1 MPIQK
6 KIIFAYGGVM
16 SGKIKIMLGLV
27 LSLQLIII
35 ATVSRLNMIDAHAT
49 DELKSAVDCSF
60 IIPPEFI
67 PGGETGLF
75 VNRNAPM
82 ESSTI
87 KYSCY
92 DNGTDKVLTNR
103 QKKELEESGVKQ
115 IIDSSR
121 NLTKEIYLEQMKL
134 AYDQEF
140 GQNVGFNVSS
150 FENITIDGYPGY
162 RIISSFQPAGEE
174 TIHQTV
180 YIVLSKYRMF
190 TISYQRAEDDD
201 CEELFEKSAQTI
213 HVK

>member
-1 MPIQK
+1 M
-6 KIIFAYGGVM
+6 F
-16 SGKIKIMLGLV
+16 GKIKTMLGLV
-27 LSLQLIII
+27 LTLQLIIF
-35 ATVSRLNMIDAHAT
+35 ATASRLNVIDAHAA
-49 DELKSAVDCSF
+49 DELKTAVDCSF
-60 IIPPEFI
+60 IIPPEFV
-67 PGGETGLF
+67 PGVETGLF

-92 DNGTDKVLTNR
+92 DNGMDKVLTNR
-103 QKKELEESGVKQ
+103 QKKELEESGARK
-115 IIDSSR
+115 IIDSSM
-121 NLTKEIYLEQMKL
+121 NLTKEIYEEQMKV

-140 GQNVGFNVSS
+140 GQNVGFSVSS
-150 FENITIDGYPGY
+150 FENITVDGYPGY

-180 YIVLSKYRMF
+180 YIVLSRYRMF

-201 CEELFEKSAQTI
+201 CEELFETSARTI

>member
-1 MPIQK
+1 M
-6 KIIFAYGGVM
+6 F
-16 SGKIKIMLGLV
+16 GKIKTMLGIV

-35 ATVSRLNMIDAHAT
+35 ATVSMLNVIDVYAA

-60 IIPPEFI
+60 IIPRGFI
-67 PGGETGLF
+67 PGGDTGLF

-92 DNGTDKVLTNR
+92 DNGADKVLTNR

-140 GQNVGFNVSS
+140 GQDVGFNVSS

-162 RIISSFQPAGEE
+162 RIVSSFQPGGEE

>member
-1 MPIQK
+1 M
-6 KIIFAYGGVM
+6 F
-16 SGKIKIMLGLV
+16 GKIKIMLGLV
-27 LSLQLIII
+27 LSLQLITI
-35 ATVSRLNMIDAHAT
+35 ATVSRLDVIDAHAT

-87 KYSCY
+87 KYSYY